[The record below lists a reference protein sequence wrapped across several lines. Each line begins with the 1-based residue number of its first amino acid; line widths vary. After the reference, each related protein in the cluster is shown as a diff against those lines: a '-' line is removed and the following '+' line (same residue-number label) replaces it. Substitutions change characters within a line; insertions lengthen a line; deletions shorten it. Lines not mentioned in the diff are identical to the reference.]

1 MGSMTD
7 ARTVH
12 IQRHGSHWTACGRSR
27 AGAGV
32 KTTTDI
38 IVANCV
44 PCLENRRDHHA
55 GMAAA
60 IRVRL
65 EQARTDRA

>member
-1 MGSMTD
+1 MTD

-12 IQRHGSHWTACGRSR
+12 IQRHGSSWTACGRY
-27 AGAGV
+27 AFPLKA
-32 KTTTDI
+32 TADI

-55 GMAAA
+55 GMSAA

>member
-1 MGSMTD
+1 MTD
-7 ARTVH
+7 ATIH
-12 IQRHGSHWTACGRSR
+12 IRRHGRHWTACARPAFSL
-27 AGAGV
+27 

-38 IVANCV
+38 IVVSCV

-65 EQARTDRA
+65 EQVRTGTP